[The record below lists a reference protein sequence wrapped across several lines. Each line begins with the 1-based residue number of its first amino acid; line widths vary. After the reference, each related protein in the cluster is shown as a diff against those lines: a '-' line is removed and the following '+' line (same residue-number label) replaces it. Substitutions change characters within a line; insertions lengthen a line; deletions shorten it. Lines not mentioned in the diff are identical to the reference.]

1 MKKFLFLGILFILP
15 LGIRAQEVVLE
26 REQVRRAGSYEVR
39 QLHKGILP
47 YLIFEGKRSIT
58 VLPEALFDD
67 PFNQLSYSLEMEAA
81 IWQVEEITYAH
92 FVQGWNVWREAANK
106 YLPQKYQLPE
116 LSFHLAE
123 DILIGGTSPKM
134 EEDAF
139 TVHLVSRFP
148 SIWVPHAGSYTS
160 YVDRIEL
167 VWPIHLLK
175 YLMFT
180 DTDPFQRA
188 LTEGEYRNMI
198 CNIVAGPNDYW
209 DNLVLRGT
217 KIEDV
222 HWRNRFRPMKPEE
235 EKCLN
240 ILPSLP
246 AQDWVY
252 EGPFAWDTQHT
263 MLHEWGHFFGFGHI
277 DNSIMSTGQKRDGTQ
292 VQPTEQDG
300 LRLAT
305 LVCWHYNQQAG
316 KEVCVPQVQSVKHE
330 KADLVLQGKS

>member
-1 MKKFLFLGILFILP
+1 MKKILFLGILFILP

-26 REQVRRAGSYEVR
+26 REQVRRAGSYEVI
-39 QLHKGILP
+39 QINKGILP

-58 VLPEALFDD
+58 VLPEALFDEQ
-67 PFNQLSYSLEMEAA
+67 FSQLDYSSEMEAA
-81 IWQVEEITYAH
+81 IQQVEEITYAH
-92 FVQGWNVWREAANK
+92 FVQGWKVWREAANK
-106 YLPQKYQLPE
+106 YLPKKYQLPA
-116 LSFHLAE
+116 LSFYLAE
-123 DILIGGTSPKM
+123 DILTGGLSTET
-134 EEDAF
+134 EEDGF

-148 SIWVPHAGSYTS
+148 SIRVPHLGTYTS

-167 VWPIHLLK
+167 VLPIHLLK

-180 DTDPFQRA
+180 DTDPFRRA

-209 DNLVLRGT
+209 DNLFIQGT
-217 KIEDV
+217 KLEDV
-222 HWRNRFRPMKPEE
+222 HWRNRFRPLEPKEE
-235 EKCLN
+235 ACLKT
-240 ILPSLP
+240 LPSLP

-252 EGPFAWDTQHT
+252 EGPFAWDKQHT

-277 DNSIMSTGQKRDGTQ
+277 DNSIMSTGQQRDGTQ
-292 VQPTEQDG
+292 VKPTEQDG